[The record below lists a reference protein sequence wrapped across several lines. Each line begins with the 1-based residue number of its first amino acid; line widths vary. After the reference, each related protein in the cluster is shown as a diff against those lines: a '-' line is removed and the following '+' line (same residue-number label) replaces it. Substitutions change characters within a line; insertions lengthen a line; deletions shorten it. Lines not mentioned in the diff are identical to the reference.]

1 MEYYAHMDGDRTQTV
16 KAHLEAVSR
25 QCGEFAKA
33 FGAGKQGAWIGLAH
47 DIGKC
52 SAAFQKRLQGDKRMV
67 DHSTA
72 GAVECLKA
80 DNSAIWAAECVAG
93 HHSGLLDLGNQS
105 AQAGEASL
113 WGRMKK
119 GVSPNG
125 IPRYT
130 SPLSLLPPP
139 DAPQGYG
146 KDLLTDSFFI
156 RMLYSCLVDADFL
169 DTENFMSAGSVRR
182 DSGEPLSVLL
192 ERLMEKKVRP
202 WLEAADSPSPS
213 LSRRRV
219 EIRQKRCDILRTC
232 LEAGENPRGLYTLTV
247 PTGGGK
253 TVSSMAFALRHALKH
268 GMNRVIYVI
277 PYTSIIEQTAET
289 FRDIFGPENVLE
301 HHSGAVHE
309 RMDKEDYCESPQET
323 RAALA
328 TENWDAPIIVTTAA
342 QFFESMYANRPAKCR
357 KLHNIANSVIIFDE
371 AQTLPTP
378 HLLPCVAAMANLVK
392 QFRATAVLCTAT
404 QPALDGLFREYGVE
418 PKELCPDAE
427 ALYEQFRRVTFQ
439 NAGTLDAEKLAEN
452 LRAFSQALCIVN
464 SRRAAQEVYQKLP
477 EEGRYHLSTLMYPIH
492 RRAIL
497 AEIRRRLSEGLPC
510 RVVSTSLIE
519 AGVDVDFPAVWR
531 EMAGL
536 DSILQ
541 AAGRCNREGGRNA
554 DESVVTVFDGVSKM
568 LQMLERNIRTAREVL
583 QNGACP
589 DAPETI
595 AQYFQAYLDL
605 AGRDALDVTPVHQN
619 IMQVVKAFREGFE
632 GRDLPFRTVAE
643 NFHMIDSPTRTVYIP
658 QGDGA
663 KLLEQLRFAGPSRSL
678 YRKLGQYAVNV
689 YERQYKELLD
699 AGTIELLDNA
709 DGDSAV
715 LRDETK
721 YSKETGLSMDAGD
734 LRFLEL

>member
-1 MEYYAHMDGDRTQTV
+1 MEYYAHIDGNRTQTV
-16 KAHLEAVSR
+16 KEHIEAVSR
-25 QCGEFAKA
+25 RCGEFAGA
-33 FGAGKQGAWIGLAH
+33 FGAERQGAWIGLAH

-52 SAAFQKRLQGDKRMV
+52 SAAFQKRLQGGARV
-67 DHSTA
+67 DHATA

-80 DNSAIWAAECVAG
+80 DSSALWAAECVAG

-105 AQAGEASL
+105 AQPGEASL

-130 SPLSLLPPP
+130 PPLSLLPPP
-139 DAPQGYG
+139 AAPPGYG
-146 KDLLTDSFFI
+146 KDPLTDSFFI
-156 RMLYSCLVDADFL
+156 RMLYSCLTDADFL

-192 ERLMEKKVRP
+192 ERLMEKKVCP
-202 WLEAADSPSPS
+202 WLKAADSPELS
-213 LSRRRV
+213 LSGRRV
-219 EIRQKRCDILRTC
+219 EILQKRCEILRTC

-253 TVSSMAFALRHALKH
+253 TVSSMAFALRHALTH
-268 GMNRVIYVI
+268 GMSRVIYVI
-277 PYTSIIEQTAET
+277 PYTSIIEQTAEI
-289 FRDIFGPENVLE
+289 FRDIFGAENVLE

-309 RMDKEDYCESPQET
+309 RRDNEDYCENPQET

-328 TENWDAPIIVTTAA
+328 TENWDAPIIVTTAV
-342 QFFESMYANRPAKCR
+342 QFFESLYANRPAKCR
-357 KLHNIANSVIIFDE
+357 KLHNIANSVIVFDE

-404 QPALDGLFREYGVE
+404 QPALDGLFLEYGIE
-418 PKELCPDAE
+418 PQEICPDAE
-427 ALYEQFRRVTFQ
+427 TLYEEFRRVTFR
-439 NAGTLDAEKLAEN
+439 NAGTLDAEKLADH
-452 LRAFSQALCIVN
+452 LRAASQALCVVN
-464 SRRAAQEVYQKLP
+464 SRRAAQEVYQNLP
-477 EEGRYHLSTLMYPIH
+477 EEGSYHLSTLMYPAH

-497 AEIRRRLSEGLPC
+497 SEIKRRLSEGLPC

-541 AAGRCNREGGRNA
+541 AAGRCNREGGRSA
-554 DESVVTVFDGVSKM
+554 EESVVTVFEGVSQTPEM
-568 LQMLERNIRTAREVL
+568 LKQNIGAAREVL
-583 QNGACP
+583 GNGSCP

-595 AQYFQAYLDL
+595 ARYFQSYLDF
-605 AGRDALDVTPVHQN
+605 AGRDALDATPVRQN
-619 IMQVVKAFREGFE
+619 VMRVVKAFREGFE
-632 GRDLPFRTVAE
+632 GSPLPFRTVAE
-643 NFHMIDSPTRTVYIP
+643 NFHMIDSPTKTVYIP
-658 QGDGA
+658 QGDGE
-663 KLLEQLRFAGPSRSL
+663 KLLEQLRFAGPSRAL

-689 YERQYKELLD
+689 YERQYKELLG
-699 AGTIELLDNA
+699 AGSVEPLD
-709 DGDSAV
+709 DDSAV
-715 LRDETK
+715 LQDGTK
-721 YSKETGLSMDAGD
+721 YSQKTGLSMDAGE

>member
-1 MEYYAHMDGDRTQTV
+1 MEYYAHMDGNRTQTV
-16 KAHLEAVSR
+16 KEHIEAVSQR
-25 QCGEFAKA
+25 CGEFAKA
-33 FGAGKQGAWIGLAH
+33 FGAEKQGAWIGLAH

-80 DNSAIWAAECVAG
+80 DKYAVWAAECVAG
-93 HHSGLLDLGNQS
+93 HHSGLLDVGNYRDEEK
-105 AQAGEASL
+105 ATL
-113 WGRMKK
+113 WGRLSKERK
-119 GVSPNG
+119 GKIPNYQSPV
-125 IPRYT
+125 T
-130 SPLSLLPPP
+130 LLPAPP
-139 DAPQGYG
+139 SPSCGTDA
-146 KDLLTDSFFI
+146 LSWSFYI
-156 RMLYSCLVDADFL
+156 RMLYSCLTDADFL
-169 DTENFMSAGSVRR
+169 DTEDFMSAGSVRR

-253 TVSSMAFALRHALKH
+253 TTSSMAFALRHALTH
-268 GMNRVIYVI
+268 GMRRVIYVI
-277 PYTSIIEQTAET
+277 PYTSIIEQTAKT
-289 FRDIFGPENVLE
+289 FRDIFGSENVLE

-309 RMDKEDYCESPQET
+309 RISGGRTEKEDYCEDPQET

-328 TENWDAPIIVTTAA
+328 TENWDAPIIVTTAV
-342 QFFESMYANRPAKCR
+342 QFYESMYANRPAKCR

-392 QFRATAVLCTAT
+392 QFQATAVLCTAT
-404 QPALDGLFREYGVE
+404 QPALDGIFREYGVE

-452 LRAFSQALCIVN
+452 LRTFSQALCIVN

-477 EEGRYHLSTLMYPIH
+477 EEGRYHLSTLMYPAH
-492 RRAIL
+492 RRAVL
-497 AEIRRRLSEGLPC
+497 DEIKRRLSEGLPC

-541 AAGRCNREGGRNA
+541 AAGRCNREGGRSA
-554 DESVVTVFDGVSKM
+554 EESVVTVFEGVSRTPEILKK
-568 LQMLERNIRTAREVL
+568 NIGAAREVL
-583 QNGACP
+583 GNGACP
-589 DAPETI
+589 DAPETV
-595 AQYFQAYLDL
+595 AKYFQSYLDF
-605 AGRDALDVTPVHQN
+605 AGRDELDKTPVGMR
-619 IMQVVKAFREGFE
+619 IVKAFREGFE
-632 GRDLPFRTVAE
+632 GRSLPFRTVAE

-658 QGDGA
+658 QGDGE
-663 KLLEQLRFAGPSRSL
+663 KLLEQLHFAGPSRSL

-699 AGTIELLDNA
+699 AGSVEALD
-709 DGDSAV
+709 DDSAV

-721 YSKETGLSMDAGD
+721 YSEETGLSIDAGD